1 MVISSYIDKMLLNS
15 SALTAIQVFIYE
27 RDQAP
32 FKALFFAGDR
42 AADLLQVKVSDIL
55 CFLDNSG
62 FLFNHIWTKSLKSG
76 DANVFAFKRSS
87 NKSVCP
93 VQGLEIYFNIC
104 KLLGIKLAP
113 GFLFRSVT
121 KSNSVSPFFLES
133 AAAQARLKA
142 YTSVLGKHLSG
153 DRFTIHGFRSGA
165 VVSLALEGVSL
176 HEIMDHT
183 TTSSNRLSTRQE
195 RQLNWRT
202 CLWKQESRT
211 SVLTVERVFVRHFQV
226 NRTGLST

>member
-42 AADLLQVKVSDIL
+42 AADLLQVKVSDVL

-133 AAAQARLKA
+133 AAAQARLKP
-142 YTSVLGKHLSG
+142 YTSV
-153 DRFTIHGFRSGA
+153 
-165 VVSLALEGVSL
+165 
-176 HEIMDHT
+176 
-183 TTSSNRLSTRQE
+183 
-195 RQLNWRT
+195 
-202 CLWKQESRT
+202 
-211 SVLTVERVFVRHFQV
+211 
-226 NRTGLST
+226 